1 MTRLGQTLLIGLAA
15 VSFCLAPLT
24 FADHQNNLVS
34 VHDGSIS
41 LIDELITIS
50 IDLQDRSGALIY
62 P

>member
-15 VSFCLAPLT
+15 VSLCPSPLT

-41 LIDELITIS
+41 LTDELITIS
-50 IDLQDRSGALIY
+50 TGLQDRSGALIY